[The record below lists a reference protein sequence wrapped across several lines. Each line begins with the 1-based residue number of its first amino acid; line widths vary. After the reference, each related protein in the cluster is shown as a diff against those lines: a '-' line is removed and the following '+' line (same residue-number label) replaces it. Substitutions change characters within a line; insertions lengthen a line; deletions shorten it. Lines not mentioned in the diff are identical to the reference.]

1 MLPLIVRADVQ
12 GSLEALIHS
21 LKKIRSDKIEVDIV
35 SRGIGEVSE
44 SDIQMAKTS
53 GACIIGF
60 HTRIESHAEELLKN
74 INVPIRMPEIIYEA
88 VDIVKELMIE
98 KLGKV
103 GKEELKGRAEIKA
116 VFKASKSG
124 KIAGVS
130 VLEGVMTRNS
140 LCRLIRDGEVIWKG
154 KISSIRREKEE
165 VKEVKKGFECGIIP
179 ENCRDFVEGDIL
191 EAYEIIYLTQA
202 L

>member
-103 GKEELKGRAEIKA
+103 GKEELKGRAEIK
-116 VFKASKSG
+116 
-124 KIAGVS
+124 S